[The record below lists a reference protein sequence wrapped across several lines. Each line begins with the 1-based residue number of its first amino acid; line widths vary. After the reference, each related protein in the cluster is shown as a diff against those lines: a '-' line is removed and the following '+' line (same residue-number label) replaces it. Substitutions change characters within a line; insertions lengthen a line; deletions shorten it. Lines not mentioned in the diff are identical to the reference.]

1 MAKKNN
7 IEEQELS
14 KKESYMGNPQLPSK
28 NAKFIYTPEM
38 VEEIEKCKND
48 IVYFAKNYFYIIEPD
63 MGKILIPLLDYQI
76 RLLQAFQDHRYNIVT
91 SSRQSGKTTVLTIL
105 ALHETCFKDFR
116 NTVIVANKEDTA
128 KMIFKRVKLAYQELP
143 NWLKPGLK
151 SWGQESTE
159 FSNGSTIGIST
170 TSGSAARG
178 STIQCV
184 NGASVVTLKD
194 KITGVVFDMSMRNL
208 SKILEKNGEI
218 NTVLVN

>member
-1 MAKKNN
+1 MAKKLN
-7 IEEQELS
+7 IEDQTLS

-28 NAKFIYTPEM
+28 NAKFLYTPEM

-63 MGKILIPLLDYQI
+63 MGKILIPLLNYQI
-76 RLLQAFQDHRYNIVT
+76 RLLKAFQDHRYNIVT

-184 NGASVVTLKD
+184 DGGSVVKIRNKKTGIVENISLRTLHNNMNNNNVLNT
-194 KITGVVFDMSMRNL
+194 IL
-208 SKILEKNGEI
+208 SE
-218 NTVLVN
+218 